1 MGVGMTVDQLTA
13 INESYIEGLAA
24 LENQGSQGK
33 QISYYAEL
41 FPRDQTFTDQLSRQ
55 SKLKL
60 IQALNQGNIEIAS
73 ETIQRLIE
81 EGESKQ
87 TSPRVQK
94 MYGYYL
100 LNTIAQVG
108 GELVGAE
115 VLHTASES
123 ADFNSLNQLQTALLT
138 IAQQICTRCRN
149 SRWMTSRK

>member
-1 MGVGMTVDQLTA
+1 MNR
-13 INESYIEGLAA
+13 ISKLAA

-41 FPRDQTFTDQLSRQ
+41 SQETKHLPINYPDNQ
-55 SKLKL
+55 KLKL

-81 EGESKQ
+81 EGEQ
-87 TSPRVQK
+87 TDFSSCPK

-108 GELVGAE
+108 GGGGGRG
-115 VLHTASES
+115 TAYC
-123 ADFNSLNQLQTALLT
+123 F
-138 IAQQICTRCRN
+138 
-149 SRWMTSRK
+149 